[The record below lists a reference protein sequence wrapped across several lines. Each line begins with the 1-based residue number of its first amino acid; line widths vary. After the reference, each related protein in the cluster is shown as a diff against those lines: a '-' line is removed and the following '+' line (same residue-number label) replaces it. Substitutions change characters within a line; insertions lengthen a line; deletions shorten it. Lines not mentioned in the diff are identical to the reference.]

1 MSETANQTD
10 KKEFS
15 WSDVD
20 ESPVIPTAV
29 PTQEPPSVDLS
40 ASVSNLLDT
49 KPESEAK
56 PESEEKPQTEQKTPD
71 VSAAESVEE
80 KKTEL
85 NQEMIE
91 ALLNKLMEFDDMPPL
106 VDDDEIPDLAYS
118 SDDSCPRCNAALK
131 VLLSNRRHP
140 VIRVD
145 SDESEDSEET
155 EDSEESQE
163 PQESQDSEDTDDSD
177 SDYIPSESETSEPP
191 TPRTLADRQVN
202 VPSAIQ
208 YITVI
213 LAIVY
218 LLKFY
223 FFINESRIRYRPCT

>member
-1 MSETANQTD
+1 MSEIANQTD

-40 ASVSNLLDT
+40 ASVSNLLET

-56 PESEEKPQTEQKTPD
+56 PKSEEKPQTEQKTPD

-155 EDSEESQE
+155 EDSGES
-163 PQESQDSEDTDDSD
+163 QESQDSEDTDDSD

>member
-1 MSETANQTD
+1 MSETANQTEQ
-10 KKEFS
+10 KTEFG

-40 ASVSNLLDT
+40 ASVSSL
-49 KPESEAK
+49 K
-56 PESEEKPQTEQKTPD
+56 EELQEKSQEPSKTHD
-71 VSAAESVEE
+71 VSAAEPTESKE
-80 KKTEL
+80 KVEL
-85 NQEMIE
+85 NQEMID

-106 VDDDEIPDLAYS
+106 VDDDEIPELVYS
-118 SDDSCPRCNAALK
+118 SDDSCPRCDAALK

-140 VIRVD
+140 VINVESD
-145 SDESEDSEET
+145 SDESEDSE
-155 EDSEESQE
+155 DSEESQE
-163 PQESQDSEDTDDSD
+163 LEESQDSEDSQDSD
-177 SDYIPSESETSEPP
+177 SDYIPSDSDSDSDPP
-191 TPRTLADRQVN
+191 TPRTLAHRQVN

-213 LAIVY
+213 LALVY

-223 FFINESRIRYRPCT
+223 IYMNESRVRYRPCT

>member
-56 PESEEKPQTEQKTPD
+56 PESEQKPQTEQKTPD
-71 VSAAESVEE
+71 VSAAESAEE

-145 SDESEDSEET
+145 SDESEDSE
-155 EDSEESQE
+155 DSEESQ
-163 PQESQDSEDTDDSD
+163 DLEDTDDSD

>member
-1 MSETANQTD
+1 MSDTEQ
-10 KKEFS
+10 KKNFS
-15 WSDVD
+15 WSDID

-40 ASVSNLLDT
+40 ASVSNLLET

-56 PESEEKPQTEQKTPD
+56 PKSEEKPQTEQKTPD

-106 VDDDEIPDLAYS
+106 VDDDIPDLAYS

-131 VLLSNRRHP
+131 VLLSNRHP

-155 EDSEESQE
+155 EDSGES
-163 PQESQDSEDTDDSD
+163 QESQDSEDTDDSD
-177 SDYIPSESETSEPP
+177 SDYIPSDSDSEPP